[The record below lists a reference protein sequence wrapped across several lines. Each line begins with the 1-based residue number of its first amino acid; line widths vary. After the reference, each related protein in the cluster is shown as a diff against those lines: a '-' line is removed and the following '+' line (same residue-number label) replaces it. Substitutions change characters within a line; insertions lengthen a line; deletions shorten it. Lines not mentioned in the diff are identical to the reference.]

1 MLCPLLIA
9 GMASA
14 VTYSVAGSSAA
25 LFGASWDP
33 ANTSTD
39 MTSTDGVNY
48 TFSKENVTLSQ
59 GQVLYKVVVDHSWDT
74 SYGQNGGEGNAVYSV
89 PEDGVYDVVIS
100 FNAETHVPSMVATKT
115 GSATV
120 EHTWS
125 IIGKIFGTNWDT
137 DWDMTLGAD
146 GKYTYTAT
154 DVVLAQGN
162 YEYKARADKKWE
174 LSYPSDNAVLSIPED
189 GTYDV
194 TFTLDVAN
202 STVDAVATKKGGAV
216 IEATYTVAGTP
227 DVIFGTVW
235 DATNT
240 ANDMT
245 ESNGIYTFTKAG
257 VELSEGDDILFKVVK
272 NHDWSTSY
280 GTAEGGD
287 INYKVNVT
295 GSHDITI
302 TFDPAVGIPEITLTD
317 DEAAAYDYT
326 QHAYRVCGTDL
337 FGGWGATEG
346 DATVNPMTL
355 TDGKFVWTKAD
366 YVVTSDNKTG
376 HSYRIRVDNQ
386 YMENVAPFNIAGISS
401 NNGFEFD
408 KVGTY
413 DITITFD
420 PATATVSHELTRH
433 AVPAKDYTVKV
444 VNSGNWDAMNVFAWN
459 DGGSITGAWPGT
471 AATMSEEKAGEFS
484 IYTYTF
490 ENLEEDAVPT
500 QIIFN
505 AGNNMP
511 QTADLTFEDGK
522 TYWAVTT
529 YGIEGTAFG
538 GWKDGAQYRGIERIL
553 TDQGN
558 GIYTYTTDAVL
569 TANTPYPYR
578 VSVDG
583 AWTSIGIGGV
593 DGNKEFTVDADG
605 TYTLVATL
613 NTNYEGEGARTLDV
627 VATLKTEDTYT
638 IVGEKDIVNGSASWN
653 LTETANDMT
662 ENEGVWTL
670 TVEGAKLETGK
681 EYLYKMVKN
690 HAWGDGEVPAQGNQ
704 TLTVEE
710 TAEYTITYTYDGTD
724 LSYSATKTGEY
735 TPEPVDGQELVSGDH
750 KVVIKGI
757 HYTNLD
763 ENNYVLTIK
772 SEETMTGLGGSFWSI
787 NGVDGNDMREVT
799 VVEEEGKKLVLT
811 VTSNQDPEIY
821 TPLYV
826 MMLPSDQVT
835 FTGNGRGNS
844 PVIEWEEQQAEVT
857 YQVTFVN
864 EAGWEGD
871 IYAYAWSGDG
881 AAEKVLG
888 EWPGTQMENEGNNT
902 FSITLPSAA
911 EYIIFNNNN
920 GSQTADLA
928 FVNNKQYTNAEESA
942 DSYTVKFVNIA
953 GWNDV
958 YVYGWDGSTNSG
970 WDANKAEKT
979 STVNV
984 FGVDADV
991 YECTISL
998 SVEPKNLIFHNGDGT
1013 QTQDLQ
1019 WVEGATYSYDD
1030 TEKGYFLFT
1039 DDADQFKPVGNIN
1052 VAAKASYARQF
1063 TPGNVCT
1070 VVLPFAIGADVAKA
1084 AGKFYRINSIA
1095 DGYIRGTEE
1104 TPAPYVPYIFVPAIE
1119 YPFTNIGIGQLPA
1132 VQNNSITTAEGYTLQ
1147 FVTGTTEIASD
1158 ASYDYYG
1165 FSNGKFVKAAYAVV
1179 NPFRSYIKVAKSA
1192 NAPATLIWTDDEATG
1207 ISSLKADIQ
1216 NGKADVYDLQG
1227 RRVLN
1232 PVRGLYIV
1240 NGKKVIV
1247 K

>member
-14 VTYSVAGSSAA
+14 VTYSVAGSSSA
-25 LFGASWDP
+25 LFGASWSET
-33 ANTSTD
+33 NTSTD

-48 TFSKENVTLSQ
+48 TFTKEGVTLSK
-59 GQVLYKVVVDHSWDT
+59 GTIEYKVVVDHSWGT
-74 SYGQNGGEGNAVYSV
+74 SYGDNGGQGNAVYSV

-100 FNAETHVPSMVATKT
+100 FNATTHVPSMVATKV
-115 GSATV
+115 GGATV

-125 IIGKIFGTNWDT
+125 IIGKIFGANWDT
-137 DWDMTLGAD
+137 DWDMTLEFD
-146 GKYTYTAT
+146 GKYYYTAT

-174 LSYPSDNAVLSIPED
+174 LSYPTNGNAVLSIPED
-189 GTYDV
+189 GTYDI
-194 TFTLDVAN
+194 TFTLDLTAG
-202 STVDAVATKKGGAV
+202 TVNTEVTKKGGAV

-227 DVIFGTVW
+227 TAIFGTEW

-240 ANDMT
+240 ANDMV
-245 ESNGIYTFTKAG
+245 ESEGVYTFAKEN
-257 VELSEGDDILFKVVK
+257 VELTAGDIKFKVVK
-272 NHDWSTSY
+272 NHDWNTAAY
-280 GTAEGGD
+280 GDPDGD
-287 INYKVNVT
+287 GDGNVVYT
-295 GSHDITI
+295 ITEDGTYNVTI
-302 TFDPAVGIPEITLTD
+302 TFNPTATTAIPAITVEKVGG
-317 DEAAAYDYT
+317 DEPAYDYT
-326 QHAYRVCGTDL
+326 KHAYRICGTDL
-337 FGGWGATEG
+337 FGGWGATQD
-346 DATVNPMTL
+346 DATANPMTL
-355 TDGKFVWTKAD
+355 TDGKFVWTKTD

-376 HSYRIRVDNQ
+376 HSYRIRVDNE
-386 YMENVAPFNIAGISS
+386 YKEDVAPFNIAGISS
-401 NNGFEFD
+401 NNDFEFD

-433 AVPAKDYTVKV
+433 AVPAKDYTVTV
-444 VNSGNWDAMNVFAWN
+444 VNSGKWSAMKVHAWN
-459 DGGSITGAWPGT
+459 AAGNITGEWPG
-471 AATMSEEKAGEFS
+471 ADATLSAEKAGEFD

-490 ENLEEDAVPT
+490 ANLEEDAVPT
-500 QIIFN
+500 GIIFN
-505 AGNNMP
+505 DGAGT
-511 QTADLTFEDGK
+511 QTGDLTFEDGK

-529 YGIEGTAFG
+529 YGIEGAAFG
-538 GWKDGAQYRGIERIL
+538 GWKDGSQYRGIERIL

-569 TANTPYPYR
+569 KANTPYPYR

-627 VATLKTEDTYT
+627 VATLKTEDSYT

-681 EYLYKMVKN
+681 DYKYKMVKN
-690 HAWGDGEVPAQGNQ
+690 HNWGEGEVPAQGDQ

-710 TAEYTITYTYDGTD
+710 TAEYTITYTFDGTT
-724 LSYSATKTGEY
+724 LSYTATKTGEY

-750 KVVIKGI
+750 KVVIKGV
-757 HYTNLD
+757 HYLNLT

-772 SEETMTGLGGSFWSI
+772 SEETMTGLGGSFWSTSAG
-787 NGVDGNDMREVT
+787 NKDLRENMTVAEDGKTITVTTTSTTDPHLYTSLFVMMQGQVEFGNVTIEWQQEGEVT
-799 VVEEEGKKLVLT
+799 
-811 VTSNQDPEIY
+811 
-821 TPLYV
+821 
-826 MMLPSDQVT
+826 
-835 FTGNGRGNS
+835 
-844 PVIEWEEQQAEVT
+844 PV
-857 YQVTFVN
+857 
-864 EAGWEGD
+864 
-871 IYAYAWSGDG
+871 
-881 AAEKVLG
+881 G
-888 EWPGTQMENEGNNT
+888 E
-902 FSITLPSAA
+902 
-911 EYIIFNNNN
+911 Y
-920 GSQTADLA
+920 
-928 FVNNKQYTNAEESA
+928 K
-942 DSYTVKFVNIA
+942 VKFVNMA
-953 GWNDV
+953 GWETVKAYAWNNDGDITEWPGIEGTAV
-958 YVYGWDGSTNSG
+958 DNTTAFGNSYPTFEFTFTSEPTNVQFNIG
-970 WDANKAEKT
+970 NNTKQAEFT
-979 STVNV
+979 
-984 FGVDADV
+984 
-991 YECTISL
+991 Y
-998 SVEPKNLIFHNGDGT
+998 
-1013 QTQDLQ
+1013 
-1019 WVEGATYSYDD
+1019 VEGATYSYD
-1030 TEKGYFLFT
+1030 GLANNSIFLFT
-1039 DDADQFKPVGNIN
+1039 DDADQFKPAQNYD
-1052 VAAKASYARQF
+1052 VAGAKASYARQF

-1070 VVLPFAIGADVAKA
+1070 VVLPFAIGADVAKT

-1095 DGYIRGTEE
+1095 DGKVRGTEE
-1104 TPAPYVPYIFVPAIE
+1104 TPAPYIPYIFIPATE

-1147 FVTGTTEIASD
+1147 FVTETTELASD

-1165 FSNGKFVKAAYAVV
+1165 FQGGKFVKAAYATV

>member
-1 MLCPLLIA
+1 
-9 GMASA
+9 
-14 VTYSVAGSSAA
+14 
-25 LFGASWDP
+25 
-33 ANTSTD
+33 

-48 TFSKENVTLSQ
+48 TFTKEGVTLSK
-59 GQVLYKVVVDHSWDT
+59 GTIEYKVVVDHSWGT
-74 SYGQNGGEGNAVYSV
+74 SYGQNGGESNAVYSV
-89 PEDGVYDVVIS
+89 PEYGVYDVVIS
-100 FNAETHVPSMVATKT
+100 FNATTHVPSMVATKV
-115 GSATV
+115 GGATV

-125 IIGKIFGTNWDT
+125 IIGKIFGADWNT

-174 LSYPSDNAVLSIPED
+174 LSYPSSNAVLSIPED

-202 STVDAVATKKGGAV
+202 GTVDAVATKKGGAV

-227 DVIFGTVW
+227 DAIFGTVW

-257 VELSEGDDILFKVVK
+257 VELLAGDEISFKVVK
-272 NHDWSTSY
+272 NHSWDTSY
-280 GTAEGGD
+280 GNAEGG
-287 INYKVNVT
+287 NVYYKVNVT

-302 TFDPAVGIPEITLTD
+302 TFDPTVGVPEITVTN
-317 DEAAAYDYT
+317 DE
-326 QHAYRVCGTDL
+326 
-337 FGGWGATEG
+337 
-346 DATVNPMTL
+346 
-355 TDGKFVWTKAD
+355 
-366 YVVTSDNKTG
+366 
-376 HSYRIRVDNQ
+376 
-386 YMENVAPFNIAGISS
+386 
-401 NNGFEFD
+401 
-408 KVGTY
+408 
-413 DITITFD
+413 
-420 PATATVSHELTRH
+420 
-433 AVPAKDYTVKV
+433 
-444 VNSGNWDAMNVFAWN
+444 
-459 DGGSITGAWPGT
+459 
-471 AATMSEEKAGEFS
+471 
-484 IYTYTF
+484 
-490 ENLEEDAVPT
+490 
-500 QIIFN
+500 
-505 AGNNMP
+505 
-511 QTADLTFEDGK
+511 
-522 TYWAVTT
+522 
-529 YGIEGTAFG
+529 
-538 GWKDGAQYRGIERIL
+538 
-553 TDQGN
+553 
-558 GIYTYTTDAVL
+558 
-569 TANTPYPYR
+569 
-578 VSVDG
+578 
-583 AWTSIGIGGV
+583 
-593 DGNKEFTVDADG
+593 
-605 TYTLVATL
+605 
-613 NTNYEGEGARTLDV
+613 
-627 VATLKTEDTYT
+627 
-638 IVGEKDIVNGSASWN
+638 
-653 LTETANDMT
+653 
-662 ENEGVWTL
+662 
-670 TVEGAKLETGK
+670 
-681 EYLYKMVKN
+681 
-690 HAWGDGEVPAQGNQ
+690 
-704 TLTVEE
+704 
-710 TAEYTITYTYDGTD
+710 
-724 LSYSATKTGEY
+724 
-735 TPEPVDGQELVSGDH
+735 EPVDGQELVNGDH

-763 ENNYVLTIK
+763 ENNYVLTIT
-772 SEETMTGLGGSFWSI
+772 SEETMDGLGGSFWHV
-787 NGVDGNDMREVT
+787 NGEGTEQLSTKSALREDNKQIVVT
-799 VVEEEGKKLVLT
+799 T
-811 VTSNQDPEIY
+811 TSTSDPQLY

-826 MMLPSDQVT
+826 LMPGEINFGQPT
-835 FTGNGRGNS
+835 
-844 PVIEWEEQQAEVT
+844 IEWEEQQAEVT

-864 EAGWEGD
+864 EAGWEGN
-871 IYAYAWSGDG
+871 IYAYAWSGDD
-881 AAEKVLG
+881 KVLG
-888 EWPGTQMENEGNNT
+888 DWPGTQMENEGNNT

-911 EYIIFNNNN
+911 EYIIFNNNGSQTANLAFENNKQYTNAEPTTVTYTVAGNNADIFGTAWDATNTDNDMTESDGIYTFTKTDIELAAGDEITFKVVKNHSWDTSYGDAEGNDVAYTVKLTGSHDITITFDPSVGVPEITVTNDEEPVDGQELVNGDHKVVIKGIHYTNLDENNYVLTITSEETMDGLGGSFWHVNGEGTEQLSTKSALREDNKQIVVTTTSTSDPQLYTPLYVLMPGEINFGQPTIEWEEQQAEVTYQVTFVNEAGWEGNIYAYAWSGDDKVLGDWPGTQMENEGNNTFSITLPSAAEYIIFTNNN

-928 FVNNKQYTNAEESA
+928 FVNNKQYTNAEEPA

-958 YVYGWDGSTNSG
+958 YVYGWNGSTNSG
-970 WDANKAEKT
+970 WTANKAEKT

-998 SVEPKNLIFHNGDGT
+998 SVEPKNLIFHNNNGT

-1039 DDADQFKPVGNIN
+1039 DDADQFKPAENID
-1052 VAAKASYARQF
+1052 VAGAKASYARQF

-1070 VVLPFAIGADVAKA
+1070 VVLPFAIGADVAKD

-1104 TPAPYVPYIFVPAIE
+1104 TPAPYVPYIFIPAKDN
-1119 YPFTNIGIGQLPA
+1119 PFTNIGIGQLPA

-1147 FVTGTTEIASD
+1147 FVTETTELASD

-1165 FSNGKFVKAAYAVV
+1165 FQGGNFVKAAYATV

-1216 NGKADVYDLQG
+1216 NGKANVYDLQG